1 MNEVIESIKSKIGD
15 ENSNLIVDD
24 IASLITMENT
34 HASNLQ
40 DKDKEISKLNE
51 TVDTLTKANAN
62 LLKQIPMIKDDE
74 KEETKE
80 IRENEHIS
88 LREQFDSKGNFIN

>member
-34 HASNLQ
+34 HASNIQ
-40 DKDKEISKLNE
+40 DKEKEISKLNE

-74 KEETKE
+74 KEETKG

>member
-34 HASNLQ
+34 HASNIQ
-40 DKDKEISKLNE
+40 DKEKEISKLNE